1 MNTLNKLFASCLLI
15 MGAMSL
21 MYSKTPAATNNNS
34 IDKPTPQPPVPHPT
48 KKVQIAVLL
57 DVSNSMDGLI
67 EQAKA
72 QLWNMVSVLGK
83 ATCNDV
89 TPSVEI
95 ALYEYGR
102 PSNDVQAG
110 YVKLINSFT
119 SDLDEVSRNLF
130 RLTTNGGSE
139 YCGHV
144 MYTSLTKLDWD
155 SNPDNYKV
163 IFIAG
168 NEDFLQGDISYTR
181 ACTEAMK
188 KGVTINTIYC
198 GDRTQGIREHWNL
211 GGECGTGSFTN
222 INQNAEVID
231 VATPYDTILFQLNI
245 QLNGTYIGYGQAGR
259 AAMSK
264 QEEVDNLN
272 YNMNKSAAAK
282 RVAVKGKQE
291 IYNNSTWDLVDASR
305 TDADVVEKVDLNTLP
320 ENLKSKSR
328 GEIKQ
333 IVTAKSKERTA
344 IQKEIAAV
352 SVKRD
357 SFIAAEKS
365 RRSTKNTEQTL
376 ESEIEKII
384 RQQAKKYNLVIQ

>member
-1 MNTLNKLFASCLLI
+1 MQVHLIRKPEIMHTLNKLFAGSLLI
-15 MGAMSL
+15 AGATAF
-21 MYSKTPAATNNNS
+21 MYSTKPPVDTTGNGAHPITHLPAAG
-34 IDKPTPQPPVPHPT
+34 
-48 KKVQIAVLL
+48 KKVQVAVLL

-110 YVKLINSFT
+110 YVKQINSFT

-168 NEDFLQGDISYTR
+168 NEDFLQGDISWTR

-188 KGVTINTIYC
+188 KGVTINTI
-198 GDRTQGIREHWNL
+198 DRKSTR
-211 GGECGTGSFTN
+211 
-222 INQNAEVID
+222 
-231 VATPYDTILFQLNI
+231 LNSSHSQI
-245 QLNGTYIGYGQAGR
+245 SY
-259 AAMSK
+259 
-264 QEEVDNLN
+264 
-272 YNMNKSAAAK
+272 
-282 RVAVKGKQE
+282 AV
-291 IYNNSTWDLVDASR
+291 
-305 TDADVVEKVDLNTLP
+305 
-320 ENLKSKSR
+320 
-328 GEIKQ
+328 
-333 IVTAKSKERTA
+333 
-344 IQKEIAAV
+344 
-352 SVKRD
+352 
-357 SFIAAEKS
+357 FC
-365 RRSTKNTEQTL
+365 
-376 ESEIEKII
+376 
-384 RQQAKKYNLVIQ
+384 